1 MRLKICI
8 SLLLICHYF
17 TFITEFKITPAK
29 TCLRWVTRPICIIS
43 SQSPSRCGKLLLARV
58 MCGFLHKSCYFYIT
72 GETMIDLILIQG
84 PPCLWIFS
92 WFPPFSDHYSI
103 ATLPPPSPF
112 WANIVQLKR
121 ILSRPIFKNIF
132 LYHLYFLHSILRGLF
147 KWLECFEGVSHSC
160 NLDYRRPWNHR
171 PHTQRFS
178 PITENSTRKKQQ
190 YCLRLSGK

>member
-1 MRLKICI
+1 MLKKVTHLITIIMNQKQLWLWKSEGHYYYYEWKIVMTLEICI

-103 ATLPPPSPF
+103 ATLPPLPF
-112 WANIVQLKR
+112 LGQYRPVKKNPIKAN
-121 ILSRPIFKNIF
+121 F
-132 LYHLYFLHSILRGLF
+132 
-147 KWLECFEGVSHSC
+147 
-160 NLDYRRPWNHR
+160 
-171 PHTQRFS
+171 
-178 PITENSTRKKQQ
+178 
-190 YCLRLSGK
+190 